1 MKLFL
6 NKSGLKKRSSHSN
19 PKLNMTLTFLAMF
32 IFGLLFLMIGYTQNF
47 VQFLIWPAANDPAR
61 KYISLLLLPQ
71 ILGFIIGTSLMGKL
85 VSKMN
90 IRYIYMASFGLAGL
104 ASLIIAF
111 LDKFG
116 LNGASQ
122 IIPVYC
128 ILTFLFGIGVG
139 PVSPLVVMYVS
150 AQYDND
156 ADRNRMLSY
165 VNATYGIGAG
175 IIPLA
180 FSGFIVNI
188 TTGSN
193 LSFDNGRYFYIIAAI
208 ISFIG
213 AACTFMINFKHSAQ
227 LTSST
232 ILEQGPAANQK
243 TNQMTKKMIWKP
255 LLLFIFIMMAYTTI
269 ETSINF
275 SFANFANKSTAAI
288 SEKQLSINVIR
299 AFGLYVCI
307 IGLWRLFSGLFLLHR
322 VKYPVFIAL
331 STVVIF
337 LGLIGIFAGALNKV
351 YGIYLEA
358 VAFGF
363 GIGNLYPTIYSYS
376 VSLDAKRATFIGR
389 WISIGQTIGEFFAQ
403 LFIGLLWI
411 NAFNA
416 NTSSVNFF
424 APIIFI
430 TCVVVLL
437 FSTIL
442 ITMGYVRHSRQKLEA
457 ESNVKDSAEAAAK
470 YNQSN

>member
-19 PKLNMTLTFLAMF
+19 PKLNLTLTFLAMF
-32 IFGLLFLMIGYTQNF
+32 IFGLLFLMIGYTQVF
-47 VQFLIWPAANDPAR
+47 VQRLIWPKNVSAR
-61 KYISLLLLPQ
+61 NYISLLLLPQ

-85 VSKMN
+85 VSKLN

-104 ASLIIAF
+104 ASLVIAF

-150 AQYDND
+150 AQYNND
-156 ADRNRMLSY
+156 DDRNRMLSY

-188 TTGSN
+188 TTGS
-193 LSFDNGRYFYIIAAI
+193 SVTFDNGRYFYIIAAI

-232 ILEQGPAANQK
+232 ILEQDPSVSQK
-243 TNQMTKKMIWKP
+243 TAQTTKKMIWKP
-255 LLLFIFIMMAYTTI
+255 LLLFIFIMIAYTTI

-275 SFANFANKSTAAI
+275 SFTNFANKSTAAI
-288 SEKQLSINVIR
+288 SPKQLSINVIR

-411 NAFNA
+411 NAS
-416 NTSSVNFF
+416 NTSGTTSVSFF

-457 ESNVKDSAEAAAK
+457 ESSAKDSVETAAK